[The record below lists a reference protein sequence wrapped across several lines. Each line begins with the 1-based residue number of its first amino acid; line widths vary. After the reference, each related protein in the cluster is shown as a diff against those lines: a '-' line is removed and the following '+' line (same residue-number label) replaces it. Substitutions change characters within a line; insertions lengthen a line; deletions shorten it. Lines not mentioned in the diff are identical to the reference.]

1 MADKPEPDRPRSG
14 TTRWLPW
21 LLVLVVAIPLVRSC
35 VRTREAQTA
44 ADSTT
49 TPAAQPVDPDT
60 NFVPAPDTT
69 PKAHPEQRHVTRPAH
84 KQPVHKDSLKKET
97 LGENID
103 KLGGGPEPV
112 TPAGQGAMGGDGP
125 SGQAQPSKP
134 AKVEREKAPTSEGA
148 MGGDGPTG
156 KR

>member
-21 LLVLVVAIPLVRSC
+21 LLVAVVAIPLIRSC
-35 VRTREAQTA
+35 VRTRESQTA
-44 ADSTT
+44 ADSTRV
-49 TPAAQPVDPDT
+49 PAVQPAPDT
-60 NFVPAPDTT
+60 NFVPAPDS
-69 PKAHPEQRHVTRPAH
+69 ARHAQPEQRHVTRPEH
-84 KQPVHKDSLKKET
+84 QGPVHKDSIKKES
-97 LGENID
+97 LGEKID

-112 TPAGQGAMGGDGP
+112 TPAGQGAMGGEGP
-125 SGQAQPSKP
+125 SGQAQPQKS
-134 AKVEREKAPTSEGA
+134 AKSEKEKAPTTEGV